1 MIELL
6 IAILKMLVVLI
17 VCSIGYTIVF
27 AWDVPDKRGGEDGRT
42 ANGWDIFYVCIMYLY
57 FWNNKVPDMIALG
70 V

>member
-27 AWDVPDKRGGEDGRT
+27 AWDVLDKRGEKM
-42 ANGWDIFYVCIMYLY
+42 VEQL
-57 FWNNKVPDMIALG
+57 LE
-70 V
+70 

>member
-27 AWDVPDKRGGEDGRT
+27 AWNISDSCDPRARNRGAKMVEQLMAG
-42 ANGWDIFYVCIMYLY
+42 IFL
-57 FWNNKVPDMIALG
+57 
-70 V
+70 